1 MVSINIFE
9 DITPYTLSKVSSILE
24 SVKDGDDLELNIA
37 SYGGEI
43 LPTISI
49 IDLIKSKNLKTTANI
64 VGFAASA
71 AAILALSCDVVT
83 MSSLGSLMIHSAW
96 SEMSDSDDP
105 GIKRCNQVQLQI
117 INKRCKAI
125 SDKTLKQDNWY
136 NANECLKLGLID
148 NIQDNSAII
157 NAFYAKLKSEV
168 LPMDEKV
175 QEVVENI
182 KELVESGDVS
192 PETASDVVEEL
203 HEDVRVGTPVAEEP
217 SGDGEKP
224 SGDSEKSTESTGD
237 EKPNDHDLLEVIE
250 KLTEEVMNLKARV
263 LALEDVGT
271 KESVDESASADEEV
285 KAEVG
290 CNESEDEKIKNRINN
305 IYNSITMPQAVV
317 ANAPKA
323 KNVVHK
329 VDYKTY
335 KAFINEY

>member
-1 MVSINIFE
+1 M
-9 DITPYTLSKVSSILE
+9 
-24 SVKDGDDLELNIA
+24 
-37 SYGGEI
+37 
-43 LPTISI
+43 
-49 IDLIKSKNLKTTANI
+49 
-64 VGFAASA
+64 
-71 AAILALSCDVVT
+71 
-83 MSSLGSLMIHSAW
+83 
-96 SEMSDSDDP
+96 
-105 GIKRCNQVQLQI
+105 
-117 INKRCKAI
+117 
-125 SDKTLKQDNWY
+125 KQDNWY

-203 HEDVRVGTPVAEEP
+203 HEDVKVTETPVAEE
-217 SGDGEKP
+217 
-224 SGDSEKSTESTGD
+224 STESMGD

-271 KESVDESASADEEV
+271 KDVVEEEV
-285 KAEVG
+285 KAESNCG
-290 CNESEDEKIKNRINN
+290 ESEDDKVKARINN

-323 KNVVHK
+323 KNVVQK

>member
-37 SYGGEI
+37 SYGGQI
-43 LPTISI
+43 LPTVSI

-96 SEMSDSDDP
+96 SELADSDDP

-203 HEDVRVGTPVAEEP
+203 HEDVKVTETPVAEEMP
-217 SGDGEKP
+217 
-224 SGDSEKSTESTGD
+224 TEEPAKD
-237 EKPNDHDLLEVIE
+237 DHDLLEVIE

-271 KESVDESASADEEV
+271 KETVDESTSADEEV

-290 CNESEDEKIKNRINN
+290 CNESEDDKVKARINN
-305 IYNSITMPQAVV
+305 IFNSITMPQAVV

-323 KNVVHK
+323 KNVVQK

>member
-37 SYGGEI
+37 SYGGEL
-43 LPTISI
+43 LPAISI
-49 IDLIKSKNLKTTANI
+49 IDLIQSKHLKTTANI

-105 GIKRCNQVQLQI
+105 GIRRCNQVQLQI

-203 HEDVRVGTPVAEEP
+203 HEDVKVETPVAEEP
-217 SGDGEKP
+217 AVEEPAKD
-224 SGDSEKSTESTGD
+224 
-237 EKPNDHDLLEVIE
+237 DHDLLEVIE

-263 LALEDVGT
+263 LALEDV
-271 KESVDESASADEEV
+271 KVDETVDETVEEP
-285 KAEVG
+285 KAEIG

-323 KNVVHK
+323 KNVVQK

>member
-24 SVKDGDDLELNIA
+24 SVKDGDNLELNIA
-37 SYGGEI
+37 SYGGEL
-43 LPTISI
+43 LPAISI

-125 SDKTLKQDNWY
+125 NDKTLKQDHWY
-136 NANECLKLGLID
+136 SAYDCLELGLID
-148 NIQDNSAII
+148 KIQNDSTII
-157 NAFYAKLKSEV
+157 NAFYAKVRSEV

-203 HEDVRVGTPVAEEP
+203 HEDVKVGAPVAEEP
-217 SGDGEKP
+217 AVEEPAVEEPAKD
-224 SGDSEKSTESTGD
+224 
-237 EKPNDHDLLEVIE
+237 DHDLLEVIE

-271 KESVDESASADEEV
+271 KEMIDEEP
-285 KAEVG
+285 KAETG
-290 CNESEDEKIKNRINN
+290 CGESEDDKIKNRINN
-305 IYNSITMPQAVV
+305 IYNSITMPQAVI

-323 KNVVHK
+323 KNVVQK

>member
-9 DITPYTLSKVSSILE
+9 DITPYTLSKISSILE
-24 SVKDGDDLELNIA
+24 NVKDGDDLELNIA

-49 IDLIKSKNLKTTANI
+49 IDLIKSKDLKTTANI

-203 HEDVRVGTPVAEEP
+203 HEDVKVETPVAEEP
-217 SGDGEKP
+217 AVE
-224 SGDSEKSTESTGD
+224 E

-263 LALEDVGT
+263 LALEDV
-271 KESVDESASADEEV
+271 KVDETVVEEP
-285 KAEVG
+285 KAETG
-290 CNESEDEKIKNRINN
+290 CGESEDDKIKNRINN

-323 KNVVHK
+323 KNVVQK

>member
-24 SVKDGDDLELNIA
+24 SVKDGDNLELNIA
-37 SYGGEI
+37 SYGGEL

-203 HEDVRVGTPVAEEP
+203 HEDVRVETPVAEEP
-217 SGDGEKP
+217 AVEEPAKD
-224 SGDSEKSTESTGD
+224 
-237 EKPNDHDLLEVIE
+237 DHDLLEVIE

-263 LALEDVGT
+263 LALEDVGA
-271 KESVDESASADEEV
+271 KEMVDEEP
-285 KAEVG
+285 KAESNCG
-290 CNESEDEKIKNRINN
+290 ESEDDKIKNRINN

-323 KNVVHK
+323 KNVVQK

>member
-24 SVKDGDDLELNIA
+24 SVKDDDDLELNIA
-37 SYGGEI
+37 SYGGEL
-43 LPTISI
+43 LPAISI
-49 IDLIKSKNLKTTANI
+49 IDLIQSKHLKTTANI

-125 SDKTLKQDNWY
+125 NDKTLKQDHWY
-136 NANECLKLGLID
+136 SAYDCLELGLID
-148 NIQDNSAII
+148 KIQNDSTII

-203 HEDVRVGTPVAEEP
+203 HEDVKVETPVAAEEAP
-217 SGDGEKP
+217 VE
-224 SGDSEKSTESTGD
+224 

-250 KLTEEVMNLKARV
+250 KLTEEVMNLKAHV
-263 LALEDVGT
+263 LALEDVDT
-271 KESVDESASADEEV
+271 KEMVDEEP

-305 IYNSITMPQAVV
+305 IYNSITMPQAVI

-323 KNVVHK
+323 KNVVQK

>member
-37 SYGGEI
+37 SYGGQL

-148 NIQDNSAII
+148 KIQDNSAII

-203 HEDVRVGTPVAEEP
+203 HEDVKVETPVAEEP
-217 SGDGEKP
+217 VVEEPTKD
-224 SGDSEKSTESTGD
+224 
-237 EKPNDHDLLEVIE
+237 DHDLLEVIE

-263 LALEDVGT
+263 LALEDVGA
-271 KESVDESASADEEV
+271 KETVDEEP
-285 KAEVG
+285 KAESNCG
-290 CNESEDEKIKNRINN
+290 ESEDDKIKNRINN

-323 KNVVHK
+323 KNVVQK

>member
-37 SYGGEI
+37 SYGGEF
-43 LPTISI
+43 LPAISI

-203 HEDVRVGTPVAEEP
+203 HEDVKVETPVAEEP
-217 SGDGEKP
+217 AVEEPAKD
-224 SGDSEKSTESTGD
+224 
-237 EKPNDHDLLEVIE
+237 DHDLLEVIE

-271 KESVDESASADEEV
+271 KETVDEEP
-285 KAEVG
+285 KAESNCG
-290 CNESEDEKIKNRINN
+290 ESEDDKIKNRINN

-323 KNVVHK
+323 KKVVQT

>member
-24 SVKDGDDLELNIA
+24 SVKDGDNLELNIA
-37 SYGGEI
+37 SYGGQI

-96 SEMSDSDDP
+96 SELTDSDDP
-105 GIKRCNQVQLQI
+105 GIRRCNQVQLQI

-125 SDKTLKQDNWY
+125 NDKTLKQDHWY
-136 NANECLKLGLID
+136 SAYDCLELGLID
-148 NIQDNSAII
+148 KIQNDSTII

-203 HEDVRVGTPVAEEP
+203 HEDVKVTENLVAEEMP
-217 SGDGEKP
+217 SEEPVKD
-224 SGDSEKSTESTGD
+224 
-237 EKPNDHDLLEVIE
+237 DHDLLEVIE

-271 KESVDESASADEEV
+271 KEMVDEEP

-290 CNESEDEKIKNRINN
+290 CNESEDDKIKNRINN
-305 IYNSITMPQAVV
+305 IYNSITMPQAVI

-323 KNVVHK
+323 KKVVQK

>member
-9 DITPYTLSKVSSILE
+9 DITPYTLSKVSNILE

-37 SYGGEI
+37 SYGGEL
-43 LPTISI
+43 LPAISI
-49 IDLIKSKNLKTTANI
+49 IDLIQSKHLKTTANI

-96 SEMSDSDDP
+96 SELSEDDDP

-125 SDKTLKQDNWY
+125 NDKTLKRDHWY
-136 NANECLKLGLID
+136 NAYDCLELGLID
-148 NIQDNSAII
+148 KIQNDSTII

-203 HEDVRVGTPVAEEP
+203 HEDVKVETPVAEEP
-217 SGDGEKP
+217 AVEEESAP
-224 SGDSEKSTESTGD
+224 S
-237 EKPNDHDLLEVIE
+237 DHDLLEVIE

-263 LALEDVGT
+263 LALEDV
-271 KESVDESASADEEV
+271 KVDETVDEEP
-285 KAEVG
+285 KAESSCG
-290 CNESEDEKIKNRINN
+290 ESEDEKIKNRINN
-305 IYNSITMPQAVV
+305 IYNNITMPQAVI

-323 KNVVHK
+323 KNVVQK

>member
-9 DITPYTLSKVSSILE
+9 DITPYTLSKVSNILE

-37 SYGGEI
+37 SYGGEL
-43 LPTISI
+43 LPAISI
-49 IDLIKSKNLKTTANI
+49 IDLIQSKHLKTTANI

-71 AAILALSCDVVT
+71 AAILALSCDIVT

-96 SEMSDSDDP
+96 SESELADSNDP

-125 SDKTLKQDNWY
+125 NDKTLKQDHWY
-136 NANECLKLGLID
+136 SAYDCLELGLID
-148 NIQDNSAII
+148 KIQNDSTII

-203 HEDVRVGTPVAEEP
+203 HEDVRVETPVAEEAP
-217 SGDGEKP
+217 VE
-224 SGDSEKSTESTGD
+224 

-263 LALEDVGT
+263 LALEDV
-271 KESVDESASADEEV
+271 KVDETVVEEP

-290 CNESEDEKIKNRINN
+290 CNESEDDKIKNRINN
-305 IYNSITMPQAVV
+305 IYNSITMPQAVI

-323 KNVVHK
+323 KNVVQK

>member
-9 DITPYTLSKVSSILE
+9 DITPCTLSKVSNILE
-24 SVKDGDDLELNIA
+24 SIKDGDDLELNIA
-37 SYGGEI
+37 SYGGEL
-43 LPTISI
+43 LPAISI
-49 IDLIKSKNLKTTANI
+49 IDLIQSKHLKTTANI

-96 SEMSDSDDP
+96 SELHEDDDP

-125 SDKTLKQDNWY
+125 NDKTLKQDHWY
-136 NANECLKLGLID
+136 NAYDCLELGLID
-148 NIQDNSAII
+148 KIQNDSTII
-157 NAFYAKLKSEV
+157 NAFYAKVRSEV

-203 HEDVRVGTPVAEEP
+203 HEDVKVTETPVAEEMP
-217 SGDGEKP
+217 SEEPVKD
-224 SGDSEKSTESTGD
+224 
-237 EKPNDHDLLEVIE
+237 DHDLLEVIE

-263 LALEDVGT
+263 LALEDV
-271 KESVDESASADEEV
+271 KVDETVDEEV
-285 KAEVG
+285 KAESSCG
-290 CNESEDEKIKNRINN
+290 ESEDEKIKNRINN

-323 KNVVHK
+323 KNVVQK

>member
-9 DITPYTLSKVSSILE
+9 DISAATLAKVSNILE
-24 SVKDGDDLELNIA
+24 SVKDGDDLELNIC
-37 SYGGEI
+37 SYGGLI
-43 LPTISI
+43 LEAFGI
-49 IDLIKSKNLKTTANI
+49 IDLIQSKHLKTTANI

-96 SEMSDSDDP
+96 SDSELADSDDP

-125 SDKTLKQDNWY
+125 NDKTLKQDHWY
-136 NANECLKLGLID
+136 SADECLKLGLID
-148 NIQDNSAII
+148 KIQNDSTII

-203 HEDVRVGTPVAEEP
+203 HEDVKVETPVAEEP
-217 SGDGEKP
+217 AVE
-224 SGDSEKSTESTGD
+224 

-263 LALEDVGT
+263 LALEDV
-271 KESVDESASADEEV
+271 KVDETVDEEP
-285 KAEVG
+285 KAESSCG
-290 CNESEDEKIKNRINN
+290 ESEDEKIKNRINN
-305 IYNSITMPQAVV
+305 IYNNITMPQAVI

-323 KNVVHK
+323 KNVVQK

>member
-9 DITPYTLSKVSSILE
+9 DITPYTLSKVSNILE
-24 SVKDGDDLELNIA
+24 SIKDGDDLELNIA
-37 SYGGEI
+37 SYGGEL
-43 LPTISI
+43 LPAISI
-49 IDLIKSKNLKTTANI
+49 IDLIQSKHLNTTANI

-96 SEMSDSDDP
+96 SELHEDDDP

-125 SDKTLKQDNWY
+125 DDKTLKQDHWY
-136 NANECLKLGLID
+136 NAYDCLELGLID
-148 NIQDNSAII
+148 KIQNDSTII
-157 NAFYAKLKSEV
+157 NAFYAKVRSEV

-203 HEDVRVGTPVAEEP
+203 HEDVNVETPVAEEL
-217 SGDGEKP
+217 
-224 SGDSEKSTESTGD
+224 SGDSEKMPSEEPVKD
-237 EKPNDHDLLEVIE
+237 DHDLLEVIE

-271 KESVDESASADEEV
+271 KETVSDEEV

-290 CNESEDEKIKNRINN
+290 CNESEDDKIKNRINN

-323 KNVVHK
+323 KSVVQK

>member
-24 SVKDGDDLELNIA
+24 SVKDGDNLELNIA
-37 SYGGEI
+37 SYGGEL
-43 LPTISI
+43 LPAISI
-49 IDLIKSKNLKTTANI
+49 IDLIQSKHLKTTANI

-105 GIKRCNQVQLQI
+105 GIRRCNQVQLQI

-125 SDKTLKQDNWY
+125 NDKTLKQDHWY
-136 NANECLKLGLID
+136 SAYECLELGLID
-148 NIQDNSAII
+148 KIQNDSTII

-192 PETASDVVEEL
+192 PETASDVIEEL
-203 HEDVRVGTPVAEEP
+203 HEDVKVETPVAAEEVP
-217 SGDGEKP
+217 VE
-224 SGDSEKSTESTGD
+224 

-263 LALEDVGT
+263 LALENVDT
-271 KESVDESASADEEV
+271 KEMVDEEP

-290 CNESEDEKIKNRINN
+290 CSESEDDKIKNRINN
-305 IYNSITMPQAVV
+305 IYNSITMPQAVI

-323 KNVVHK
+323 KDVVQK

>member
-24 SVKDGDDLELNIA
+24 SVKDGDNLELNIA
-37 SYGGEI
+37 SYGGQL

-203 HEDVRVGTPVAEEP
+203 HEDVKVETPVAEEP
-217 SGDGEKP
+217 AV
-224 SGDSEKSTESTGD
+224 D
-237 EKPNDHDLLEVIE
+237 EPTKDDHDLLEVIE

-271 KESVDESASADEEV
+271 KDTVSEDEV
-285 KAEVG
+285 KAETS
-290 CNESEDEKIKNRINN
+290 CSESEDDKIKNRINN
-305 IYNSITMPQAVV
+305 IYNSITMPQAVI

-323 KNVVHK
+323 KNVVQK

>member
-1 MVSINIFE
+1 MASINIFE

-37 SYGGEI
+37 SYGGEL
-43 LPTISI
+43 LPAISI
-49 IDLIKSKNLKTTANI
+49 IDLIQSKHLKTTANI

-105 GIKRCNQVQLQI
+105 GIRRCNQVQLQI

-125 SDKTLKQDNWY
+125 NDKTLKQDHWY
-136 NANECLKLGLID
+136 SAYDCLELGLID
-148 NIQDNSAII
+148 KIQNDSTII

-203 HEDVRVGTPVAEEP
+203 HEDVKVTENPVAAEEAP
-217 SGDGEKP
+217 VE
-224 SGDSEKSTESTGD
+224 

-271 KESVDESASADEEV
+271 KEMVDEEP

-290 CNESEDEKIKNRINN
+290 CNESEDDKIKNRINN
-305 IYNSITMPQAVV
+305 IYNSITMPQAVI

-323 KNVVHK
+323 KNVVQK

>member
-37 SYGGEI
+37 SYGGEL
-43 LPTISI
+43 LPAISI
-49 IDLIKSKNLKTTANI
+49 IDLIQSKHLKTTANI

-125 SDKTLKQDNWY
+125 NDKTLKQDHWY
-136 NANECLKLGLID
+136 SAYDCLELGLID
-148 NIQDNSAII
+148 KIQNDSTII

-203 HEDVRVGTPVAEEP
+203 HEDVKVGAPVAEEP
-217 SGDGEKP
+217 AV
-224 SGDSEKSTESTGD
+224 D
-237 EKPNDHDLLEVIE
+237 EPTVEEPAKDDHDLLEVIE

-271 KESVDESASADEEV
+271 KEMIDEEP
-285 KAEVG
+285 KAETG
-290 CNESEDEKIKNRINN
+290 CGESEDDKIKNRINN
-305 IYNSITMPQAVV
+305 IYNSITMPQAVI

-323 KNVVHK
+323 KNVVQK

>member
-24 SVKDGDDLELNIA
+24 SVKDGDNLELNIA
-37 SYGGEI
+37 SYGGEL

-203 HEDVRVGTPVAEEP
+203 HEDVKVETPVAEEP
-217 SGDGEKP
+217 AVEEPTKD
-224 SGDSEKSTESTGD
+224 
-237 EKPNDHDLLEVIE
+237 DHDLLEVIE

-271 KESVDESASADEEV
+271 KEMVDEEP
-285 KAEVG
+285 KAESNCG
-290 CNESEDEKIKNRINN
+290 ESEDDKIKNRINN

-323 KNVVHK
+323 KNVVQK

>member
-9 DITPYTLSKVSSILE
+9 DITPYTLSKVSNILE

-37 SYGGEI
+37 SYGGEL
-43 LPTISI
+43 LPAISI
-49 IDLIKSKNLKTTANI
+49 IDLIQSKHLKTTANI

-71 AAILALSCDVVT
+71 AAILALSCDVVK

-125 SDKTLKQDNWY
+125 NDKTLKQDHWY
-136 NANECLKLGLID
+136 SAYDCLELGLID
-148 NIQDNSAII
+148 KIQNDSTII
-157 NAFYAKLKSEV
+157 NAFYAKVRSEV

-203 HEDVRVGTPVAEEP
+203 HEDVRVGAPVAEELP
-217 SGDGEKP
+217 
-224 SGDSEKSTESTGD
+224 GDSKEMPSEEPAKD
-237 EKPNDHDLLEVIE
+237 DHDLLEVIE

-263 LALEDVGT
+263 LALEDV
-271 KESVDESASADEEV
+271 KVDETVVEEP
-285 KAEVG
+285 KAESNCG
-290 CNESEDEKIKNRINN
+290 ESDDEKIKNRINN
-305 IYNSITMPQAVV
+305 IYNSITMPQAVI

-323 KNVVHK
+323 KNVVQK

>member
-9 DITPYTLSKVSSILE
+9 DITPYTLSKVSNILE

-37 SYGGEI
+37 SYGGEL

-49 IDLIKSKNLKTTANI
+49 IDLIQSKRLKTTANI

-125 SDKTLKQDNWY
+125 NDKTLKQDHWY
-136 NANECLKLGLID
+136 NAYDCLELGLID
-148 NIQDNSAII
+148 KIQNDSTII

-203 HEDVRVGTPVAEEP
+203 HEDVKVETPVAEEP
-217 SGDGEKP
+217 AVE
-224 SGDSEKSTESTGD
+224 E

-263 LALEDVGT
+263 LALENVGT
-271 KESVDESASADEEV
+271 KETVDEEV

-290 CNESEDEKIKNRINN
+290 CGESEDDKIKNRINN

-323 KNVVHK
+323 KNVVQK

>member
-9 DITPYTLSKVSSILE
+9 DITPYTLSKVSNILE

-37 SYGGEI
+37 SYGGEL
-43 LPTISI
+43 LPAISI
-49 IDLIKSKNLKTTANI
+49 IDLIQSKHLKTTANI

-96 SEMSDSDDP
+96 SESELADSDDP
-105 GIKRCNQVQLQI
+105 GIRRCNQVQLQI

-125 SDKTLKQDNWY
+125 NDKTLKQDHWY
-136 NANECLKLGLID
+136 SAYDCLELGLID
-148 NIQDNSAII
+148 KIQNDSTII
-157 NAFYAKLKSEV
+157 NAFYAKVRSEV

-203 HEDVRVGTPVAEEP
+203 HEDVKVDADKPAETPVAEEAP
-217 SGDGEKP
+217 VE
-224 SGDSEKSTESTGD
+224 

-271 KESVDESASADEEV
+271 KETVSDEEV
-285 KAEVG
+285 KAESS
-290 CNESEDEKIKNRINN
+290 CNESEDDKIKNRINN

-323 KNVVHK
+323 KNVVQK

>member
-24 SVKDGDDLELNIA
+24 SVKDGDNLELNIA
-37 SYGGEI
+37 SYGGEL
-43 LPTISI
+43 LPAISI
-49 IDLIKSKNLKTTANI
+49 IDLIQSKHLKTTANI

-125 SDKTLKQDNWY
+125 NDKTLKQDHWY
-136 NANECLKLGLID
+136 SAYDCLELGLID
-148 NIQDNSAII
+148 KIQNDSTII

-203 HEDVRVGTPVAEEP
+203 HEDVKVETPVAAEEAP
-217 SGDGEKP
+217 VE
-224 SGDSEKSTESTGD
+224 

-271 KESVDESASADEEV
+271 KEMIDEEP

-305 IYNSITMPQAVV
+305 IYNSITMPQAVI

-323 KNVVHK
+323 KNVVQK

>member
-37 SYGGEI
+37 SYGGQI

-203 HEDVRVGTPVAEEP
+203 HEDVKVTETPVAEEMP
-217 SGDGEKP
+217 SE
-224 SGDSEKSTESTGD
+224 ESMGD

-263 LALEDVGT
+263 LALEDV
-271 KESVDESASADEEV
+271 KVDETVEEP
-285 KAEVG
+285 KAETG
-290 CNESEDEKIKNRINN
+290 CRESEDDKIKNRINN

-323 KNVVHK
+323 KNVVQK

>member
-9 DITPYTLSKVSSILE
+9 DITPYTLSKVSNILE

-37 SYGGEI
+37 SYGGEL
-43 LPTISI
+43 LPAISI
-49 IDLIKSKNLKTTANI
+49 IDLIQSKHLKTTANI
-64 VGFAASA
+64 VGFDASA

-96 SEMSDSDDP
+96 SELSEDDDP

-125 SDKTLKQDNWY
+125 NDKTLKRDHWY
-136 NANECLKLGLID
+136 NAYDCLELGLID
-148 NIQDNSAII
+148 KIQNDSTII

-203 HEDVRVGTPVAEEP
+203 HEDVKVGAPVAEEP
-217 SGDGEKP
+217 AVE
-224 SGDSEKSTESTGD
+224 EESV
-237 EKPNDHDLLEVIE
+237 PNDHDLLEVIE

-263 LALEDVGT
+263 LALEDV
-271 KESVDESASADEEV
+271 KVDETVDEEP
-285 KAEVG
+285 KAESSCG
-290 CNESEDEKIKNRINN
+290 ESEDEKIKNRINN
-305 IYNSITMPQAVV
+305 IYNNITMPQAVI

-323 KNVVHK
+323 KNVVQK

>member
-9 DITPYTLSKVSSILE
+9 DISAATLARVSNLLE

-37 SYGGEI
+37 SYGGEL
-43 LPTISI
+43 LPAISI
-49 IDLIKSKNLKTTANI
+49 IDLIQSKHLKTTANI

-117 INKRCKAI
+117 INKRCKTI
-125 SDKTLKQDNWY
+125 NDKTLKQDHWY
-136 NANECLKLGLID
+136 SAYDCLELGLID
-148 NIQDNSAII
+148 KIQNDSTII

-182 KELVESGDVS
+182 KELVESGNVS

-203 HEDVRVGTPVAEEP
+203 HEDVRVGAPVAEEL
-217 SGDGEKP
+217 
-224 SGDSEKSTESTGD
+224 SGDSKETPTEEPAKD
-237 EKPNDHDLLEVIE
+237 DHDLLEVIE

-271 KESVDESASADEEV
+271 KEMVDEEP
-285 KAEVG
+285 KAETS
-290 CNESEDEKIKNRINN
+290 CSESEDDKIKNRINN
-305 IYNSITMPQAVV
+305 IYNSITMPQAVI

-323 KNVVHK
+323 KNVVQK

>member
-24 SVKDGDDLELNIA
+24 SVKDGDNLELNIA
-37 SYGGEI
+37 SYGGEL

-96 SEMSDSDDP
+96 SEMSDSDNP

-192 PETASDVVEEL
+192 PETASDVAEEL
-203 HEDVRVGTPVAEEP
+203 HEDVRVETPVAEEP
-217 SGDGEKP
+217 AVEEPAKD
-224 SGDSEKSTESTGD
+224 
-237 EKPNDHDLLEVIE
+237 DHDLLEVIE

-263 LALEDVGT
+263 LALEDVGV
-271 KESVDESASADEEV
+271 KETVDEEP

-290 CNESEDEKIKNRINN
+290 CNESEDDKIKNRINN

-323 KNVVHK
+323 KNVVQK

>member
-37 SYGGEI
+37 SYGGQI

-148 NIQDNSAII
+148 NIQDNSTII

-203 HEDVRVGTPVAEEP
+203 HEDVKVETPVAEEMP
-217 SGDGEKP
+217 SE
-224 SGDSEKSTESTGD
+224 E

-250 KLTEEVMNLKARV
+250 KLTEEVMSLKARV
-263 LALEDVGT
+263 LALEDV
-271 KESVDESASADEEV
+271 KVDETVDEEP

-290 CNESEDEKIKNRINN
+290 CNESEDEKVKARINN

-323 KNVVHK
+323 KNVVQK

>member
-24 SVKDGDDLELNIA
+24 SVKDGDDLELNIE
-37 SYGGEI
+37 SYGGEL
-43 LPTISI
+43 LPAISI
-49 IDLIKSKNLKTTANI
+49 IDLIQSKHLKTTANI

-96 SEMSDSDDP
+96 SELTDSDDP
-105 GIKRCNQVQLQI
+105 GIRRCNQVQLQI

-125 SDKTLKQDNWY
+125 NDKTLKQDHWY
-136 NANECLKLGLID
+136 SAYDCLELGLID
-148 NIQDNSAII
+148 KIQNDSTII

-203 HEDVRVGTPVAEEP
+203 HEDVKIGADKSAETPVAEEP
-217 SGDGEKP
+217 AVEEPAKD
-224 SGDSEKSTESTGD
+224 
-237 EKPNDHDLLEVIE
+237 DHDLLEVIE

-263 LALEDVGT
+263 LALENVDT
-271 KESVDESASADEEV
+271 KEMVDEEP

-290 CNESEDEKIKNRINN
+290 CNESEDDKIKNRINN
-305 IYNSITMPQAVV
+305 IYNSITMPQAVI

-323 KNVVHK
+323 KNVVQK

>member
-1 MVSINIFE
+1 
-9 DITPYTLSKVSSILE
+9 
-24 SVKDGDDLELNIA
+24 
-37 SYGGEI
+37 
-43 LPTISI
+43 
-49 IDLIKSKNLKTTANI
+49 
-64 VGFAASA
+64 
-71 AAILALSCDVVT
+71 
-83 MSSLGSLMIHSAW
+83 
-96 SEMSDSDDP
+96 MSDSDDP

-203 HEDVRVGTPVAEEP
+203 HEDVKVETPVAEEP
-217 SGDGEKP
+217 AVE
-224 SGDSEKSTESTGD
+224 E

-263 LALEDVGT
+263 LALEDV
-271 KESVDESASADEEV
+271 KVDETVVEEP
-285 KAEVG
+285 KAETG
-290 CNESEDEKIKNRINN
+290 CGESEDDKIKNRINN

-323 KNVVHK
+323 KNVVQK

>member
-37 SYGGEI
+37 SYGGQI

-203 HEDVRVGTPVAEEP
+203 HEDVKVETPVAEEP
-217 SGDGEKP
+217 AVEEPAKD
-224 SGDSEKSTESTGD
+224 
-237 EKPNDHDLLEVIE
+237 DHDLLEVIE

-271 KESVDESASADEEV
+271 KETVDEEV
-285 KAEVG
+285 KAESNCG
-290 CNESEDEKIKNRINN
+290 ESEDDKIKNRINN

-323 KNVVHK
+323 KNVVQK

>member
-1 MVSINIFE
+1 MENQSITIELFE
-9 DITPYTLSKVSSILE
+9 DITSQTLTDIYNKTKDLE
-24 SVKDGDDLELNIA
+24 DGTHIELNIC
-37 SYGGEI
+37 SYGGLI
-43 LPTISI
+43 LDTVGI
-49 IDLIKSKNLKTTANI
+49 IDILSRFKTTANI

-105 GIKRCNQVQLQI
+105 GIRRCNQVQLQI

-125 SDKTLKQDNWY
+125 NDKTLKQDHWY
-136 NANECLKLGLID
+136 SAYDCLELGLID
-148 NIQDNSAII
+148 KIQNDSTII

-203 HEDVRVGTPVAEEP
+203 HEDVKVETPVAAEEAP
-217 SGDGEKP
+217 VE
-224 SGDSEKSTESTGD
+224 

-263 LALEDVGT
+263 LALEDVDT
-271 KESVDESASADEEV
+271 KEMVDEEP

-305 IYNSITMPQAVV
+305 IYNSITMPQAVI

-323 KNVVHK
+323 KNVVQK